1 MINILLVEDEAPIQE
16 MITFTLSVRDMKVEC
31 ASSVAE
37 ALFFLNYD
45 NNKDNNKAEDFK
57 ADCVIIDWM
66 LPDKSGIDLVRK
78 IRSHDKLKNL
88 PIIMLTAKSTEKNKL
103 IGFEAGADD
112 YITKPF
118 SPKELVVRINAL
130 LKRAGRYKD
139 ITSDNNINISDS
151 GDKLIEKNLVIDL
164 FKHEVL
170 IDNKEL
176 SFGPI
181 EYKLLVYL
189 LKNKNKVCSREK
201 LMDKVWEGKETLT
214 DRTVDVHIRR
224 VRKALDGT
232 GFDKQ
237 ISTVRSFGYIFKS

>member
-16 MITFTLSVRDMKVEC
+16 MITFTLSMRDMKVEC
-31 ASSVAE
+31 ASSVSE

-45 NNKDNNKAEDFK
+45 NTDDSKNNNK

-78 IRSHDKLKNL
+78 IRAHDKLKNL

-139 ITSDNNINISDS
+139 VTSDNNINISDS
-151 GDKLIEKNLVIDL
+151 GDKLIEKNLVVDL
-164 FKHEVL
+164 VKHEVL

-201 LMDKVWEGKETLT
+201 LMDRVWEGKETLT

-224 VRKALDGT
+224 VRKALYGT